1 MANSIVRQEQW
12 MPQIV
17 EQMHIGS
24 VAQHMLNNAV
34 VVEAGSAKIIGTSA
48 ITSGTYT
55 PGTDFTLGSAT
66 AAATATAMPLNQ
78 TAHWAIPVDD
88 VEQVQTNPGV
98 FSAFVRDGG
107 AKLVEDVDT
116 YLFTLHDQC
125 IAANAITGASSAA
138 LDLDSVDIYELLVD
152 AGTKL
157 TKAKAPLANR
167 WVVVSPE
174 AYARIV
180 KDKDHF
186 IRASAL
192 GDLVV
197 TTSRFTTSALSTPGF
212 VGQVAGL
219 DLYVSDFLEKAS
231 SNANAYLVYGQGQ
244 PIHFASQLG
253 EVKTSDLPLQYGFVL
268 KQLLVYGAAVVGAN
282 AGRIGSILVVN
293 D

>member
-1 MANSIVRQEQW
+1 MANSIVKNEIW
-12 MPQIV
+12 LPQIV

-48 ITSGTYT
+48 VASGTYT
-55 PGTDFTLGSAT
+55 PGTNFTLGSAT
-66 AAATATAMPLNQ
+66 SAATSMPLNQ
-78 TAHWAIPVDD
+78 TAHWAIGVDS
-88 VEQVQTNPGV
+88 VEQVQTTPTV
-98 FSAFVRDGG
+98 FEAFVRDGG
-107 AKLVEDVDT
+107 AKLIEDVDT

-125 IAANAITGASSAA
+125 ISANAIAGDEDAA
-138 LDLDSVDIYELLVD
+138 LNLTTVDIYDLLVD

-157 TKAKAPLANR
+157 TKAKAPLAGR
-167 WVVVSPE
+167 WAIVSPE
-174 AYARIV
+174 VYARIL

-197 TTSRFTTSALSTPGF
+197 TTSRFTTSALTTPGF
-212 VGQVAGL
+212 VGQVAGM
-219 DLYVSDFLEKAS
+219 DLYVSDFLEKAA

-253 EVKTSDLPLQYGFVL
+253 EVRVSDLALQYGYVL

-282 AGRIGSILVVN
+282 KGRIGSIYVVN
-293 D
+293 S